1 MKTKSKDNFF
11 TPESTIYCQIVESI
25 KEGILVVNKDLKL
38 IFANK
43 EFLKIYSYNFE
54 DIAGKS
60 LSKIFGKKNNYSWKK
75 IIQDIEKSHNIMT
88 EFSINLKDKTSCSIK
103 ISISSL
109 TDDKDNFSG
118 AVILIRD
125 ITKEKKAEEK
135 IKYLGFHDIIT
146 GLYNR
151 AYFEEELKRLN
162 NDRYYPLSII
172 MGDLNGFKLINDVFG
187 HLKGDEMLKQMADIL
202 KNSCRESDI
211 VARYGGDEFVV
222 LLPKADRKVLENV
235 TERIKKACGELN
247 SKNSFITIS
256 IGTATKFNNGTGID
270 TLLIEA
276 ESAMYNKKIDESREA
291 KNLIFGYLKK
301 NYQERRKEI
310 KEDLNKELLMAD
322 RLGKSLN
329 LNNKSLTELKLL
341 IKLHDIGMVV
351 IPEDIINKPGFLTA
365 KERKLIQKHSEAG
378 YRIAE
383 STNNIAVIADS
394 ILHHHENWDG
404 SGYPKG
410 LKGKEIPLLSRVAA
424 VINAYDAMINDRPYR
439 KALPEKKVIKEL
451 EKSRGKQ
458 FDPFLVDCILHY
470 LNF

>member
-1 MKTKSKDNFF
+1 MKTISKNNLF
-11 TPESTIYCQIVESI
+11 TSENPIYYQIVENI
-25 KEGILVVNKDLKL
+25 KEGILVVDKDLKL

-43 EFLKIYSYNFE
+43 EFLKICPHRFE

-60 LSKIFGKKNNYSWKK
+60 LFNIFGKKNNSFWKK
-75 IIQDIEKSHNIMT
+75 IISDIEKSHNIVT
-88 EFSINLKDKTSCSIK
+88 EFSINLKNEVICPVR
-103 ISISSL
+103 ISISSI
-109 TDDKDNFSG
+109 TNDKGNFDG
-118 AVILIRD
+118 AVMLIWD
-125 ITKEKKAEEK
+125 ISNEKKVEER

-151 AYFEEELKRLN
+151 AYFEEELKRLDN
-162 NDRYYPLSII
+162 NRHYPLSII

-202 KNSCRESDI
+202 KKSCRKSDI
-211 VARYGGDEFVV
+211 VARYGGDEFVIM
-222 LLPKADRKVLENV
+222 LPKADKKVLENV
-235 TERIKKACGELN
+235 TERIKKACKELN

-256 IGTATKFNNGTGID
+256 IGTATKFDNDID
-270 TLLIEA
+270 MDALLMEA

-291 KNLIFGYLKK
+291 KDLIFNYLKK
-301 NYQERRKEI
+301 NYQERRKKI
-310 KEDLNKELLMAD
+310 KEDLNRELLIAE
-322 RLGKSLN
+322 RLGKSLS

-351 IPEDIINKPGFLTA
+351 IPEDIINKQGFLTA
-365 KERKLIQKHSEAG
+365 KEKKLIQKHAEAG

-383 STNNIAVIADS
+383 SSNNMAAIADS

-410 LKGKEIPLLSRVAA
+410 LKGEEIPLLSRVAA
-424 VINAYDAMINDRPYR
+424 VINAYDAMVSDRPYR
-439 KALPEKKVIKEL
+439 KALPEQKAIKEL
-451 EKSRGKQ
+451 EKSKGKQ
-458 FDPFLVDCILHY
+458 FDPYLVDCILYY